1 MKLTRKQ
8 LQTIIKEELEA
19 AIEEGHGGMMEPK
32 EMEPKEM
39 KPKDVFFRV
48 IIPALDRAGFKGYD
62 AMKMARDAVD
72 AAFGMGAQMMAPMLE
87 EGSLEPD
94 KYYLM
99 DGRAVYEGPFD
110 SEEEAEDAEK
120 QASREGI
127 FGLQIKSPESD
138 KPKFTPAQIAAAK
151 ARAAKFGL

>member
-99 DGRAVYEGPFD
+99 DG
-110 SEEEAEDAEK
+110 
-120 QASREGI
+120 
-127 FGLQIKSPESD
+127 
-138 KPKFTPAQIAAAK
+138 
-151 ARAAKFGL
+151 

>member
-19 AIEEGHGGMMEPK
+19 AIEEGHGGK
-32 EMEPKEM
+32 M
-39 KPKDVFFRV
+39 KPMDVFNQV
-48 IIPALDRAGFKGYD
+48 IMPALKSSLGLVGLD
-62 AMKMARDAVD
+62 AMEMAKAAVD

-99 DGRAVYEGPFD
+99 DGGAVYEGPFD
-110 SEEEAEDAEK
+110 SEEEAEDAEE
-120 QASREGI
+120 QAAREGI